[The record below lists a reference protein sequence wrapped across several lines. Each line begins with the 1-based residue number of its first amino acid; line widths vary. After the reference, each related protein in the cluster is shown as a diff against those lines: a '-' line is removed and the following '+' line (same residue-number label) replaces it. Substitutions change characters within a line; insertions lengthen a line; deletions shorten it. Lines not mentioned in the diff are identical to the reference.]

1 MFNIISREMQIITT
15 LKTIFTYQIGKI
27 LLKREILCLRLG
39 LLPITGWSINWS
51 TPTESNLII
60 RHDKIRCPWLSMSN
74 LKVAVILQTSFHTC
88 EVVQATH
95 CSFFM
100 VNVVWKLPKCLSDW
114 ALPWAT
120 FLSRPLYLISPV
132 GHTSCMLSPLAPYIH
147 FGSMRKFL
155 IVTNLCFLEAEYH
168 HHGMHL
174 KEEGECKI
182 LSDDLKLLV
191 HFFMHWFLNFIDL
204 SIFGCV
210 GCSLLLGP
218 FPRWGE
224 SGFRAFSCCW
234 ALPSEVVDPRL

>member
-27 LLKREILCLRLG
+27 LLKCEILCLRLG

-114 ALPWAT
+114 ALHHAGDSWGAGQET
-120 FLSRPLYLISPV
+120 ERKGW
-132 GHTSCMLSPLAPYIH
+132 GHFI
-147 FGSMRKFL
+147 RQQRIK
-155 IVTNLCFLEAEYH
+155 
-168 HHGMHL
+168 HL
-174 KEEGECKI
+174 K
-182 LSDDLKLLV
+182 L
-191 HFFMHWFLNFIDL
+191 
-204 SIFGCV
+204 
-210 GCSLLLGP
+210 
-218 FPRWGE
+218 
-224 SGFRAFSCCW
+224 
-234 ALPSEVVDPRL
+234 

>member
-114 ALPWAT
+114 ALHHAGDSWGAGQET
-120 FLSRPLYLISPV
+120 DRK
-132 GHTSCMLSPLAPYIH
+132 GWEH
-147 FGSMRKFL
+147 FIRQQRIK
-155 IVTNLCFLEAEYH
+155 
-168 HHGMHL
+168 HL
-174 KEEGECKI
+174 K
-182 LSDDLKLLV
+182 L
-191 HFFMHWFLNFIDL
+191 
-204 SIFGCV
+204 
-210 GCSLLLGP
+210 
-218 FPRWGE
+218 
-224 SGFRAFSCCW
+224 
-234 ALPSEVVDPRL
+234 